1 MSRSQD
7 AADRVSEAHDDGT
20 PTPLPL
26 LAFSIPGDPVAKGR
40 GRAVVN
46 KKTLRV
52 RVVTPKTT
60 RTYESIVRD
69 AAAAA
74 VAQAGGSWP
83 LAGPLNVEIRA
94 VFRRPGR
101 LFRRAD
107 PDGLIPHDRRPDL
120 DNVVKAVLDGMD
132 GAGVWQDDAQVAQLT
147 AAKFYGRI
155 VGERREKRSQP
166 PHVFVVVSRVIV

>member
-1 MSRSQD
+1 MSRSRD

-26 LAFSIPGDPVAKGR
+26 LAFTIPGDPVAKGR
-40 GRAVVN
+40 PRVSMAGGFARAY
-46 KKTLRV
+46 
-52 RVVTPKTT
+52 TPKRT

-83 LAGPLNVEIRA
+83 LAGPLHVEIRA

-101 LFRRAD
+101 LFRRSD

-132 GAGVWQDDAQVAQLT
+132 GAGVWQDDAQVAQAT
-147 AAKFYGRI
+147 PSKWYGRI

-166 PHVFVVVSRVIV
+166 PHVFVVVSRVIA